1 MGLSVLQ
8 HTSNLATPEES
19 TGEQDL
25 RRGKTRKHN
34 QNTKANMKASTAILA
49 LTALFGPTFAASA
62 SSLSLRALRGES
74 PYSSRSESPPSSPVR
89 GSSESDIASPQTLTQ
104 LARQQKNSRRVL
116 DRSPSGPTSAR
127 SSKWAFKLHADG
139 VSADQAPCSIPR
151 VPSGTSGMGYRVN
164 I

>member
-1 MGLSVLQ
+1 
-8 HTSNLATPEES
+8 
-19 TGEQDL
+19 
-25 RRGKTRKHN
+25 
-34 QNTKANMKASTAILA
+34 MKASAAILA

-62 SSLSLRALRGES
+62 SNLSLRALRGES

-89 GSSESDIASPQTLTQ
+89 GSSESDLASPQTLTQ